1 MILHQFNAKKIRRFL
16 TFFQYFHFYFI
27 GNQLFLQVMTS
38 VNMPSFSPNSIL
50 IPQKKKYKNPTKI
63 NGSAEISL
71 LVGDRQAQNLNR
83 ILDISVYLPAHRA
96 PL

>member
-1 MILHQFNAKKIRRFL
+1 MQKKIRRFL

-38 VNMPSFSPNSIL
+38 VNMPSFLTKQYTHSTE
-50 IPQKKKYKNPTKI
+50 KKYKNPTKI

-71 LVGDRQAQNLNR
+71 LIGDRQAQNLSR
-83 ILDISVYLPAHRA
+83 ILDISVYLPAHRV
-96 PL
+96 PLWT